1 MKSKSLI
8 DFHTKIGIRF
18 HVPSVLAVPEPVF
31 NRNPICRSKSLID
44 FHMKIGI
51 RFADQNRFL
60 IFPERFSI
68 AIGIAIAVS
77 TSGSGGPEIT
87 SGLIYKDWD
96 DLISR

>member
-1 MKSKSLI
+1 
-8 DFHTKIGIRF
+8 
-18 HVPSVLAVPEPVF
+18 
-31 NRNPICRSKSLID
+31 
-44 FHMKIGI
+44 MKIGI